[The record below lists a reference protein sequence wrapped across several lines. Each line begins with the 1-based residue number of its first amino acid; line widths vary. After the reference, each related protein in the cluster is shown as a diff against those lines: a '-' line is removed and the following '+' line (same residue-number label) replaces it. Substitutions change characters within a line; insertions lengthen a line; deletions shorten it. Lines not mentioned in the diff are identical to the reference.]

1 MRAIVR
7 ILVVI
12 PFAFVV
18 AIVAATALIVFAA
31 GAEPYPGEPTGF
43 FTAKFVI
50 VSLVASTYVGAV
62 AAIPALIA
70 IALAETFRWRSFL
83 LHLVVGAAIGLIA
96 FLMGIGGE
104 PPVAEYDLK
113 IGGAAGA
120 VGGFVYWL
128 IAGRWAGLT
137 AHKPERDPPP

>member
-1 MRAIVR
+1 MRAVLR

-18 AIVAATALIVFAA
+18 AILAATALIVLAA
-31 GAEPYPGEPTGF
+31 GAEPVAGEPEGF
-43 FTAKFVI
+43 FTAKLVI

-70 IALAETFRWRSFL
+70 IALAETFRWRSFV
-83 LHLVVGAAIGLIA
+83 LHLAVGAAIGLIA

-104 PPVAEYDLK
+104 PPVAGYDLK
-113 IGGAAGA
+113 IGGASGA

-137 AHKPERDPPP
+137 RVRPEMKTQS